1 MTRLLLHKGRQ
12 QSTAP
17 VFYPIQ
23 GSVAYLHL
31 SKSAHSNS
39 TKVAFLLALN
49 RGVGMQTREIAGKR
63 LFEMQP
69 DMSKYQNHLQPLDH
83 LIASTRFVVV
93 DHQLMCRLR
102 RRCDRYL
109 QAIAV
114 LLFFHLASS
123 RA

>member
-1 MTRLLLHKGRQ
+1 MTRLLLQKGRQ

-39 TKVAFLLALN
+39 TKVAFLPLLN
-49 RGVGMQTREIAGKR
+49 RGVGILTYWIVNKK
-63 LFEMQP
+63 LFEMRL

-83 LIASTRFVVV
+83 LIASTHFAVV

-102 RRCDRYL
+102 RRCDHYL

>member
-39 TKVAFLLALN
+39 TKVAFLPLLN
-49 RGVGMQTREIAGKR
+49 RGVGILTYWIVNKK
-63 LFEMQP
+63 LFEMQL
-69 DMSKYQNHLQPLDH
+69 DMSKSQNHLQPLDR
-83 LIASTRFVVV
+83 LIASTHFVVV
-93 DHQLMCRLR
+93 DH
-102 RRCDRYL
+102 
-109 QAIAV
+109 
-114 LLFFHLASS
+114 
-123 RA
+123 

>member
-39 TKVAFLLALN
+39 TKVAFPLDLN
-49 RGVGMQTREIAGKR
+49 RGVSILTYWIVNKK

-69 DMSKYQNHLQPLDH
+69 DMSKSQNHLQPLDH

-102 RRCDRYL
+102 RRCDHYL
-109 QAIAV
+109 QAIVV